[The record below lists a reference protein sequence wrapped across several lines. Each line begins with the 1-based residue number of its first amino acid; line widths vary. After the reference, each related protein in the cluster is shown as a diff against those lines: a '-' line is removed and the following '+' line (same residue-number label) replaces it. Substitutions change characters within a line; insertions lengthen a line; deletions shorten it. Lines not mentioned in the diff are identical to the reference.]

1 MIDLS
6 DQKPFASGYNRHCYW
21 HPEIPGRCLKVIRPE
36 NVEARYQR
44 QQPLK
49 KVLGKSRL
57 NDNKQEQLAYKQN
70 AIVSSIKQGHESI
83 IWLHL
88 PRFYGETQTSLGPAN
103 ESEVLLDDQGNPA
116 QTLESYLQQHGFDE
130 PVKAASARFCE
141 WLEATGILTRN
152 LLPHNL
158 VIAQRSGQ
166 PELFLVDGL
175 GAPNIQSRLST
186 IPAWRKRYISRRI
199 RRFYK
204 RIKWELSD
212 RKKTWEASQRL

>member
-6 DQKPFASGYNRHCYW
+6 EQKPFASGYNRHCYW
-21 HPEIPGRCLKVIRPE
+21 HPENPGRCLKVIRPE
-36 NVEARYQR
+36 NIEARYER

-49 KVLGKSRL
+49 KILGKSRL
-57 NDNKQEQLAYKQN
+57 NDNKQEQLAHKQS
-70 AIVSSIKQGHESI
+70 AVVSLISQGHESTV
-83 IWLHL
+83 WQHL
-88 PRFYGETQTSLGPAN
+88 PRFYGETPTSLGIAN
-103 ESEVLLDDQGNPA
+103 ESEVLVDDQGNPA
-116 QTLESYLQQHGFDE
+116 QTLESYLQNHGFDE
-130 PVKAASARFCE
+130 PIKAASARFCD

-158 VIAQRSGQ
+158 VVVERNNQ

-175 GAPNIQSRLST
+175 GAPNMQNSLST

-204 RIKWELSD
+204 RITWELSD
-212 RKKTWEASQRL
+212 KKESWEASQRL